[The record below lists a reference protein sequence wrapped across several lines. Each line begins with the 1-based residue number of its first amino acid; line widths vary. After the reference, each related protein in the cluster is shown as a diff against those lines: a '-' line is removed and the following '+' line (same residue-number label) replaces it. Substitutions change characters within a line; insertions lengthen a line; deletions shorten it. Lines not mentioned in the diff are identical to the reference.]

1 MNFPFRWH
9 PPALLLLLAALA
21 GCNRTA
27 HSASKSEPPAKVAQ
41 IASEEQL
48 NTITLTAEAEKRL
61 GLETAHV
68 ELRRVARRRTF
79 GGEATL
85 PTGASVVVSA
95 PVSGR
100 LKLASTDAPLSVGQK
115 VERHYPVFVLTPL
128 LSPERDVLTPAER
141 IAYAQAQMQLSQAQV
156 DAEGQVQQARVQVD
170 AAKIALDRAERL
182 LREQAGNAKT
192 VDDARAQWELAQK
205 TLDAAATRKRL
216 VDGIQ
221 LDAEAGE
228 VEPLVIEAPRAGII
242 RAEFVAPG
250 QVASAGAP
258 LFEIASLDP
267 IWIRVP
273 VYAGEVAEVSPK
285 ASAQVKSL
293 SDPPAAP
300 GIAAQPVSAPPT
312 AVPQAA
318 AVDLYYELPNPDGK
332 FRPGQR
338 VSAMLTLDAQQQ
350 SLGVPWSA
358 VVQDI
363 YGGTWV
369 YVRTAEHTY
378 LRRRVE
384 IPYVI
389 DGWAVLSAGPAAG
402 AEVVTAGVA
411 ELFGTEFGVGK

>member
-1 MNFPFRWH
+1 MNY
-9 PPALLLLLAALA
+9 AAWP
-21 GCNRTA
+21 G
-27 HSASKSEPPAKVAQ
+27 
-41 IASEEQL
+41 
-48 NTITLTAEAEKRL
+48 
-61 GLETAHV
+61 GG
-68 ELRRVARRRTF
+68 TF

-85 PTGASVVVSA
+85 PTGASIVVSA

-192 VDDARAQWELAQK
+192 VDDARAQLELAQK
-205 TLDAAATRKRL
+205 TLDAAGTRKRL

-221 LDAEAGE
+221 LDTEAGE

-258 LFEIASLDP
+258 LFEIANLDP

-273 VYAGEVAEVSPK
+273 VYAGEVCGSFAASPGPGEEPVRSAGGAGHRGPTGQCAADRRA
-285 ASAQVKSL
+285 ASGRGRSVL
-293 SDPPAAP
+293 R
-300 GIAAQPVSAPPT
+300 AAQPRRQVPP
-312 AVPQAA
+312 
-318 AVDLYYELPNPDGK
+318 
-332 FRPGQR
+332 
-338 VSAMLTLDAQQQ
+338 
-350 SLGVPWSA
+350 
-358 VVQDI
+358 
-363 YGGTWV
+363 
-369 YVRTAEHTY
+369 RTARQCD
-378 LRRRVE
+378 L
-384 IPYVI
+384 
-389 DGWAVLSAGPAAG
+389 G
-402 AEVVTAGVA
+402 A
-411 ELFGTEFGVGK
+411 